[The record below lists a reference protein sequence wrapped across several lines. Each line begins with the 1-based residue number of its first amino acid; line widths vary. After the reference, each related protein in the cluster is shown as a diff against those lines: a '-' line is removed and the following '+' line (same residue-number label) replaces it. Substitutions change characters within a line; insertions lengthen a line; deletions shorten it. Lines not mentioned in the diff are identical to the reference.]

1 MVEKLMDIKVDTS
14 GLYAL
19 PEEAH
24 LQMPRHAVNEA
35 RGQTKPLNHRN
46 TLMTVF
52 ARLFVLFGTVSLASY
67 GANEMYNVLS
77 TNQITWL
84 QWLFLGFFCINFTWI
99 SFAFTQATLGL
110 IFKLSP
116 LKPKRHEVDTNGV
129 TAILL
134 PVYNEDPIRIRASIE
149 AMRDDL
155 IAKAPGKFAFF
166 ILSDTNR
173 AENSIKE
180 KQVFYPILNH
190 DSSACPIYYRRR
202 LNNAERKAGNVSDW
216 VTRFGADYECM
227 IVLDADSLMSAD
239 CFLSMS
245 RRMAAEPSLGLIQTL
260 PTIIRAN
267 TLYSRI
273 QQFANQC
280 FGPIYAAG
288 LTPWHGTAS
297 NFWGHNAIIRT
308 KAFAEACGL
317 PILPGKAPFGGH
329 VMSHDFIEAA
339 LLRRAG
345 WGVRFDTDLE
355 ASYEEAPP
363 SLIDV
368 MVRDRRWCQ
377 GNLQHKAFVKAK
389 GLHFVSRMH
398 LMTGIFSYLSAA
410 FWFALIAVGFA
421 LAVQAH
427 FVRPEYFTNLSL
439 FPTWPVFDFEKAR
452 SLFVVS
458 MALVLAP
465 KFYGWLS
472 GMLHWQQCKK
482 FGGPIRL
489 TLDTLIEV
497 LISALYAPILMFS
510 QFLVVVDI
518 LKGRDSGWK
527 PQSRDGGENKWGET
541 ARAHMYHTVF
551 GIFLAI
557 SAYLLGPQLFY
568 WSLPITFGLIFAI
581 PFSWMSGGEHRGNL
595 ISKLGFLKGPEER
608 SPAEIVTRFEMKLA
622 ELEPQEFAKLEQSV
636 PLNAYVEDYEFYN
649 WHLAQ
654 LSESESKQFDRHKV
668 CALWQLEHSE
678 SIEELMSHLNEQEQL
693 AIIKYR
699 SLFLKLQK
707 FLPKSDQ
714 KELA

>member
-1 MVEKLMDIKVDTS
+1 MNQTTPNS
-14 GLYAL
+14 GRYAL
-19 PEEAH
+19 PEEAV
-24 LQMPRHAVNEA
+24 LDMPRHAVNEA
-35 RGQTKPLNHRN
+35 RQSSKKQHQRFLLS
-46 TLMTVF
+46 TLF
-52 ARLFVLFGTVSLASY
+52 SRLFVLLGTLGLSAY
-67 GANEMYNVLS
+67 GAKEMYEVLS
-77 TNQITWL
+77 TNHITWL
-84 QWLFLGFFCINFTWI
+84 QWLFLTLFCINFTWI

-110 IFKLSP
+110 LFKLSP
-116 LKPKRHEVDTNGV
+116 FKRKRKESEPTGV

-134 PVYNEDPIRIRASIE
+134 PVYNEDPARIRASIE
-149 AMRDDL
+149 AMHEDL
-155 IAKAPGKFAFF
+155 LQKAPGKFAFF

-180 KQVFYPILNH
+180 KHTFFPILNQ
-190 DSSACPIYYRRR
+190 DSEGCPIYYRRR
-202 LNNAERKAGNVSDW
+202 LNNAERKAGNVAEW
-216 VTRFGADYECM
+216 VTRFGNNYECM
-227 IVLDADSLMSAD
+227 IVLDADSLMSAE

-245 RRMAAEPSLGLIQTL
+245 RRMAAEPTLGLIQTL
-260 PTIIRAN
+260 PTIIRAD

-288 LTPWHGTAS
+288 LTTWHGNAS

-308 KAFAEACGL
+308 QAFAEACGL

-377 GNLQHKAFVKAK
+377 GNLQHKAFVNAK

-398 LMTGIFSYLSAA
+398 LLTGIFSYFSAV

-439 FPTWPVFDFEKAR
+439 FPTWPVFDFERAR
-452 SLFVVS
+452 SLFIVS

-465 KFYGWLS
+465 KLYGWLS
-472 GMLHWQQCKK
+472 VLLHWRQCWK
-482 FGGPIRL
+482 FGGPIML
-489 TLDTLIEV
+489 TLDTLLEILV
-497 LISALYAPILMFS
+497 SALYAPILMFS
-510 QFLVVVDI
+510 QFLVVMDV
-518 LKGRDSGWK
+518 LRGRDSGWK
-527 PQSRDGGENKWGET
+527 PQSRDDGANKWQET
-541 ARAHMYHTVF
+541 TRAHIYHTLF
-551 GIFLAI
+551 GIGLAL
-557 SAYLLGPQLFY
+557 SANYLSPQLFY
-568 WSLPITFGLIFAI
+568 WSLPITFGLVFSI
-581 PFSWMSGGEHRGNL
+581 PLSWLSGGAKRGNL
-595 ISKLGFLKGPEER
+595 LRKLGFLKGPEER
-608 SPAEIVTRFEMKLA
+608 RPSEIVQRLEAKVAQLDAQANA
-622 ELEPQEFAKLEQSV
+622 ELST
-636 PLNAYVEDYEFYN
+636 PLHAYIDNVDFYA

-654 LSESESKQFDRHKV
+654 LPQQESQQFDRHKV
-668 CALWQLEHSE
+668 CAAWQIEHSA
-678 SIEELMSHLNEQEQL
+678 SIEELMTHLNEQEYL

-699 SLFLKLQK
+699 SLFLRLSK
-707 FLPKSDQ
+707 FLPQSANDDQ
-714 KELA
+714 AKAYA